1 MTLRALLSALAV
13 AATALHASPTPARTA
28 DVRVHYLLDE
38 RMLRAAGAAT
48 PVTIALFTDAACTA
62 PSHETTLA
70 LGDVD
75 LLLRVAR
82 TPLRGVPKAAKAVEL
97 RHTVR
102 DVPPAAP
109 LYARVTGADLAPI
122 GDPCQVQTTAVA
134 PARNSP
140 VIVDGAG
147 TVLGPYDVSASDG
160 QPTWLRSAGDLSYA
174 VAIEWGRIRGTE
186 WQLFYEAADCSS
198 PPLIYADY
206 YSQLLF
212 FPSVRVGD
220 LLYYPAAPPIQRVTH
235 ASANEADTPADCGGG
250 VFVPPRLCCRAYPST
265 QTFAADFLETATTDV
280 GGYEPPFHVELR

>member
-1 MTLRALLSALAV
+1 MTFRPLLSALAV
-13 AATALHASPTPARTA
+13 VATVLHASSTPARGA

-38 RMLRAAGAAT
+38 RSLRAADAAT
-48 PVTIALFTDAACTA
+48 PVTVALFPDSSCTA

-75 LLLRVAR
+75 LLVRVAR
-82 TPLRGVPKAAKAVEL
+82 TPLRGVPKPAKAVEL

-102 DVPPAAP
+102 DVSPVAP
-109 LYARVTGADLAPI
+109 LYARVTGAGLTPI
-122 GDPCQVQTTAVA
+122 GDPCQVQTTAVV
-134 PARNSP
+134 PPRDSP

-147 TVLGPYDVSASDG
+147 TVLGPYDVSAASG
-160 QPTWLRSAGDLSYA
+160 QPIWLRSAGDLSYG
-174 VAIEWGRIRGTE
+174 VAIEWGQIRGIE

-220 LLYYPAAPPIQRVTH
+220 LLYYPTAPPAQRVTR
-235 ASANEADTPADCGGG
+235 ATANEVDTSADCGGG
-250 VFVPPRLCCRAYPST
+250 VFVPPRLCCRAFTWT

-280 GGYEPPFHVELR
+280 GGYQPPFHVELR